1 MYKRQK
7 LLLALLEKF
16 GAKLSN
22 TDMQKLL
29 FLYNEI
35 YQFEKSYHFVPYKY
49 GCFSFQ
55 SYADKRRLTDLGYI
69 ANEEDWQLVTRN
81 ESYIDSLNE
90 KEKFNLGRFNR
101 DFNDISGNRLIE
113 YVYRN
118 YPYYAIN
125 SEIAHKILSKSDLKR
140 IEAVKPVNNKKVLYT
155 IGYEGISLE
164 CFINKLIKEDVQLLC
179 DVRKNALSRK
189 YGFSKSSLN
198 NALERV
204 GIEYRHYPELGI
216 VSEKRKHLV
225 SQTDY
230 NTLFS
235 EYKNNTLS
243 NENDILDELHQLI
256 NEKRRIALTCF
267 ENKPHQCH
275 RSWVAKAITQL
286 PKWNGKLINL

>member
-216 VSEKRKHLV
+216 VSEK
-225 SQTDY
+225 T
-230 NTLFS
+230 
-235 EYKNNTLS
+235 
-243 NENDILDELHQLI
+243 
-256 NEKRRIALTCF
+256 
-267 ENKPHQCH
+267 
-275 RSWVAKAITQL
+275 
-286 PKWNGKLINL
+286 